1 MSRTTGSTSPIIDL
15 IETSINQQDQINTSG
30 TNNQASG
37 STTTAQ
43 IHVEKP
49 NSQAD
54 NLQTPTLNRK
64 EDLNSA
70 PKRRLNP
77 EGVDHIESAGITTP
91 PLASSAPYSTENPRP
106 VSKTVQQVPVSN
118 TDQVTQPMDVVDEI
132 STPATPAP
140 VSVIGG
146 HNQSVLRFTPA
157 QAAALTTTSPSS
169 LGPKVTSAEE
179 TRKIQTRK
187 QAKQV
192 SDRSEQET
200 NALACWLENN
210 KIKATFKKGDKM
222 PEFLVNYSV
231 KILSRANSHPPPDPI
246 AECLTPYLYHNDGI
260 YSLSQTDVNFE
271 ILNILN
277 ALYEFEKDSEST
289 PSKLSNWLNLKIRG
303 QK

>member
-1 MSRTTGSTSPIIDL
+1 M
-15 IETSINQQDQINTSG
+15 
-30 TNNQASG
+30 
-37 STTTAQ
+37 
-43 IHVEKP
+43 
-49 NSQAD
+49 
-54 NLQTPTLNRK
+54 
-64 EDLNSA
+64 
-70 PKRRLNP
+70 
-77 EGVDHIESAGITTP
+77 
-91 PLASSAPYSTENPRP
+91 
-106 VSKTVQQVPVSN
+106 SN
-118 TDQVTQPMDVVDEI
+118 TDQDIQLVDIEDEI

-157 QAAALTTTSPSS
+157 QAAALTITSPSS

-231 KILSRANSHPPPDPI
+231 KILSRANSHPPPDSI
-246 AECLTPYLYHNDGI
+246 AECLTPYLYHSDGV
-260 YSLSQTDVNFE
+260 YALSQSDVNFE